1 MNDHTIY
8 LDHAATTPVD
18 PRVVES
24 MLPYFTSHFGN
35 ASSIH
40 ELGRE
45 ANVAVEEARQK
56 VAAAIGAE
64 PKEIVFTSGGTE
76 SNNAAL
82 RGSVEATGKRRVV
95 TSNAEHHAV
104 LHTAEH
110 LSQTGAE
117 LTILPVGT
125 DARITPTQLSE
136 AIDEDTAIVSLMY
149 VNNEVGAINPISQLA
164 DVCHEYG
171 VLFHSDTVQALGK
184 IPVNVDDLGVDFLSM
199 SAHKFYGPKGVG
211 ALYIRNGT
219 NWKPWMIGGSQERK
233 RRGGTLNVP
242 GIVGLARALEL
253 AVDEMEQNT
262 KHILHLQQ
270 QLYRGIAEKF
280 PGLIHLNSDPINGM
294 YNIVNISIDA
304 GPDRTIDGEMLLLNL
319 DIEGIA
325 CSNGSA
331 CSSGAVEP
339 SHVLKAIRL
348 NPKIA
353 GASLRFSLGK
363 NNTEDDITYTLDR
376 LEAILDRML
385 KTT

>member
-1 MNDHTIY
+1 MNDRMVY

-18 PRVVES
+18 HRVVDS
-24 MLPYFTSHFGN
+24 MLPYFTDHYGN

-40 ELGRE
+40 EMGRK

-56 VAAAIGAE
+56 VANAIGAE

-76 SNNAAL
+76 SNNSAL
-82 RGSVEATGKRRVV
+82 RGAVEATGKSRVI

-110 LSQTGAE
+110 LAKTGAE
-117 LTILPVGT
+117 LTILPVGS
-125 DARITPTQLSE
+125 DGRITPQQVAD
-136 AIDEDTAIVSLMY
+136 AIDDDTAIVSLMY
-149 VNNEVGAINPISQLA
+149 VNNEIGALNPISEIA
-164 DVCHEYG
+164 EVCHERN

-184 IPVNVDDLGVDFLSM
+184 IPVNVDELGLDFLSM

-211 ALYIRNGT
+211 ALYIRNGVEW
-219 NWKPWMIGGSQERK
+219 NPWMTGGSQERK

-242 GIVGLARALEL
+242 GIVGLGRALEL
-253 AVDEMEQNT
+253 AVNEIEDNT
-262 KHILHLQQ
+262 RHIHHLQQ
-270 QLYRGIAEKF
+270 QLYRGLSERF
-280 PGLIHLNSDPINGM
+280 PGLIHTNSDPINGL

-304 GPDRTIDGEMLLLNL
+304 GPEQAVDGEMLLLNL

-339 SHVLKAIRL
+339 SHVLKAIGL
-348 NPKIA
+348 DPKIA

-363 NNTEDDITYTLDR
+363 DNTEDDVIYSLDS

>member
-1 MNDHTIY
+1 MNHHTIY

-18 PRVVES
+18 PRVVDS
-24 MLPYFTSHFGN
+24 MLPYFTNHFGN

-40 ELGRE
+40 EQGRE

-125 DARITPTQLSE
+125 DARITPGQLADSV
-136 AIDEDTAIVSLMY
+136 DDDTAIVSLMY
-149 VNNEVGAINPISQLA
+149 VNNEVGAINPIPKLA
-164 DVCHEYG
+164 DVCHERG
-171 VLFHSDTVQALGK
+171 VLFHSDTVQAIGK

-219 NWKPWMIGGSQERK
+219 NWTPWMIGGSQERK

-242 GIVGLARALEL
+242 GIVGLGRALEL
-253 AVDEMEQNT
+253 AVEEMEQNT
-262 KHILHLQQ
+262 KHIHHLQQ

-294 YNIVNISIDA
+294 YNIVNISIAA
-304 GPDRTIDGEMLLLNL
+304 GPGRTVDGEMLLLNL

-339 SHVLKAIRL
+339 SHVLKAIGLDPEVAR
-348 NPKIA
+348 
-353 GASLRFSLGK
+353 ASLRFSLGK
-363 NNTEDDITYTLDR
+363 DNTEDDITYTLDR

>member
-1 MNDHTIY
+1 MNDRTVY

-18 PRVVES
+18 PRVLEN
-24 MLPYFTSHFGN
+24 MLPYFTDHYGN

-40 ELGRE
+40 EFGRE

-56 VAAAIGAE
+56 VAYAIGAE

-76 SNNAAL
+76 SNNSVL
-82 RGSVEATGKRRVV
+82 RGAIEATGKKRVI

-110 LSQTGAE
+110 LARTGAE
-117 LTILPVGT
+117 LTILSVGS
-125 DARITPTQLSE
+125 DGKVTPEQVAN
-136 AIDEDTAIVSLMY
+136 AIGEDTAIVSLMY
-149 VNNEVGAINPISQLA
+149 VNNEIGAINPISEIA
-164 DVCHEYG
+164 RVCHEND

-184 IPVNVDDLGVDFLSM
+184 IPVNVDELGVDFLSM
-199 SAHKFYGPKGVG
+199 SAHKFYGPKGAG
-211 ALYIRNGT
+211 ALYIRNGVAW
-219 NWKPWMIGGSQERK
+219 NPWMTGGSQERK

-242 GIVGLARALEL
+242 GIVGLGRALEL
-253 AVDEMEQNT
+253 TVNEMEKNIR
-262 KHILHLQQ
+262 HIHQLQQ
-270 QLYRGIAEKF
+270 QLYRGLSERF
-280 PGLIHLNSDPINGM
+280 PGLIHANSDPINGL

-304 GPDRTIDGEMLLLNL
+304 GPERTIDGEMLLLNL

-339 SHVLKAIRL
+339 SHVLKAIGL
-348 NPKIA
+348 DPKIA

-363 NNTEDDITYTLDR
+363 DITEEDITYTLDR

>member
-1 MNDHTIY
+1 MNDRTIY

-18 PRVVES
+18 PRVLES
-24 MLPYFTSHFGN
+24 MLPYFTDHYGN

-40 ELGRE
+40 EPGRE

-56 VAAAIGAE
+56 VATAIGAE

-82 RGSVEATGKRRVV
+82 RGSVEATGKQKII

-110 LSQTGAE
+110 LSKAGAE
-117 LTILPVGT
+117 LTVLPVGS
-125 DARITPTQLSE
+125 DARVTPDQV
-136 AIDEDTAIVSLMY
+136 AGVIDDDTAIVSLMY
-149 VNNEVGAINPISQLA
+149 VNNEVGAINPIPDIA
-164 DVCHEYG
+164 HVCREHN

-184 IPVNVDDLGVDFLSM
+184 IPVNVDELGVDFLSM

-211 ALYIRNGT
+211 AMYIRNGV
-219 NWKPWMIGGSQERK
+219 NWKPWMTGGSQERN

-242 GIVGLARALEL
+242 GIVGLGRALEL
-253 AVDEMEQNT
+253 AVEEMDSNT
-262 KHILHLQQ
+262 KHIQQLQQ
-270 QLYRGIAEKF
+270 QLYRGVSERF
-280 PGLIHLNSDPINGM
+280 PGLIRTNSDPINGM

-304 GPDRTIDGEMLLLNL
+304 GPDRVVDGEMLLLNL
-319 DIEGIA
+319 DIDGIA

-331 CSSGAVEP
+331 CASGAIEP
-339 SHVLKAIRL
+339 SHVLQAIGLESRVG
-348 NPKIA
+348 
-353 GASLRFSLGK
+353 GASIRFSLGK
-363 NNTEDDITYTLDR
+363 DNTEEDITYTLDR